1 MRTPLIR
8 KRDYIYS
15 DFDKD
20 LTLNPVNSDIT
31 TLKNEAAIKEA
42 IKNLVMTNK
51 GERLFNPELGS
62 NIRAM
67 LFENMTPDTLLL
79 IKDMIETVIKNYE
92 KRANLIDV
100 LVTSLIDDN
109 QIEVTIVY
117 NAQTQEEPVTLNIIL
132 NRIR

>member
-20 LTLNPVNSDIT
+20 LTLNSVNSDIT

-79 IKDMIETVIKNYE
+79 IKDMIQTVIRNYE
-92 KRANLIDV
+92 PRANLIDV

-132 NRIR
+132 TRIR